1 LPVVKFRVSGIA
13 VALAVALAV
22 VGAGAGA
29 LRPTNA
35 SAAPAQLVP
44 GRVTVLPDDGRGLY
58 FDALDSARHD
68 IRIEICV
75 LEDPEIL
82 QHVETAI
89 SRGVRV
95 RAIVDRG
102 KYEVLPAEQANL
114 ARSLTGAGGELH
126 LSNPV
131 FPRSFPKVVLVD
143 DRPYVYGS
151 ACLDTT
157 TFTQYRD
164 FATSGEDARVSRS
177 LHRLFDRDW
186 ASSAPPGSA
195 TPAFAPTPPIN
206 APGLIVAPV
215 NASAEL
221 TALYQSARR
230 TLDVYSEELG
240 NPALEGELVAA
251 VARGVEVRLIAP
263 SQVNGATAEM
273 DALQVSSLGAL
284 ASAGVDVHV
293 SAGAQDANT
302 PYMHAR
308 AAVVDGAT
316 VYLGS
321 VSLALDSAT
330 VNREVGV
337 VSRARRLARTVAAQF
352 ATDFAT
358 RTKPYTP
365 KGGLSDE
372 QSGARRLGTRA

>member
-1 LPVVKFRVSGIA
+1 VVRVRVSGIA
-13 VALAVALAV
+13 VVLAVAL
-22 VGAGAGA
+22 VGAGALA
-29 LRPTNA
+29 LRPANA
-35 SAAPAQLVP
+35 SGAPVELVS

-89 SRGVRV
+89 RRGVRV

-102 KYEVLPAEQANL
+102 KYDALAAEQANL
-114 ARSLTGAGGELH
+114 ARYLTGAGGELH

-131 FPRSFPKVVLVD
+131 FPRSFPKVILVD

-164 FATSGEDARVSRS
+164 FATSGDDARVAVS
-177 LHRLFDRDW
+177 LHRLFDQDW
-186 ASSAPPGSA
+186 ASSAPPGAA
-195 TPAFAPTPPIN
+195 TPAFAPTPPIT

-221 TALYQSARR
+221 TTLYQSARR
-230 TLDVYSEELG
+230 TVDVYSEELG
-240 NPALEGELVAA
+240 NAALEGELAAA
-251 VARGVEVRLIAP
+251 VGRGVKVRLIAP
-263 SQVNGATAEM
+263 SQVNGATAEV
-273 DALQVSSLGAL
+273 DAMQASSLRAL
-284 ASAGVDVHV
+284 AAAGVDVRESGGV
-293 SAGAQDANT
+293 QDT
-302 PYMHAR
+302 SRPYMHAR
-308 AAVVDGAT
+308 AAVVDGAI

-321 VSLALDSAT
+321 ISLAPDSAT
-330 VNREVGV
+330 VNREVGLI
-337 VSRARRLARTVAAQF
+337 SRSPKLARAVAEQF
-352 ATDFAT
+352 AADFGSRTNPFTAT
-358 RTKPYTP
+358 
-365 KGGLSDE
+365 GG
-372 QSGARRLGTRA
+372 